1 MARMHTRKR
10 GKSRSHKDRYTSKPT
25 WIKAS
30 NDEIIDDIVQLK
42 NSKLTSP
49 QIGIRLRDQYAIP
62 STKVVLGKKLNKILE
77 EKSLKPVIP
86 DDLQSLIT
94 RYKKVSAHLALNT
107 RDKSNDRGRTLIMA
121 KILRLIKYYR
131 RNNVLPAGWNLDKVL

>member
-1 MARMHTRKR
+1 MARMHTRKK

-25 WIKAS
+25 WIKTS
-30 NDEIIDDIVQLK
+30 NEEITDNIVQLK
-42 NSKLTSP
+42 NSNLTASE
-49 QIGIRLRDQYAIP
+49 IGIRLRDQYAIP
-62 STKVVLGKKLNKILE
+62 STKLVLGKKLNTVLE

-107 RDKSNDRGRTLIMA
+107 RDKSNNRGRTLVMA